1 MVGNNP
7 GSGFDVTART
17 ATRAMEDAKI
27 ARNVEV
33 FNLAG
38 ASGTVALQRLVN
50 EKGNGDLMM
59 MMESVEAAEVVG
71 VAGVEGGVV
80 GRGRGG
86 DE

>member
-1 MVGNNP
+1 MRYEEN
-7 GSGFDVTART
+7 R
-17 ATRAMEDAKI
+17 RL

-50 EKGNGDLMM
+50 KKGNGDLMM
-59 MMESVEAAEVVG
+59 MTESVEAAEVVG